1 MNICIA
7 TTKSPLWTLAT
18 AYIELFVW
26 LKLLQNVAADMND
39 IVLLPGG
46 TVSQMLGCSLV
57 TPLIVIVLL

>member
-1 MNICIA
+1 MDPCYY
-7 TTKSPLWTLAT
+7 T
-18 AYIELFVW
+18 YIELFVW